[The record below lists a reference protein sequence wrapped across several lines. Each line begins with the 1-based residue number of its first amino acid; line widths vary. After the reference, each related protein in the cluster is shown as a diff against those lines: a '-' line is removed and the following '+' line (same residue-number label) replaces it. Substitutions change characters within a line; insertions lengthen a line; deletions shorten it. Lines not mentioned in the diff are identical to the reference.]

1 MALHWIKKTTI
12 KRFLQFTVHKEGI
25 IVKKWILISILM
37 LIVVLGILVNVYK
50 NATEPVKTAEE
61 KAVKIAA
68 KETSLTDFKNFE
80 LYSGEETYYVMTGKN
95 EKEEEVYIWISEKN
109 QEVLTRNSKNG
120 ITKKEALNKLYEEK
134 KPTEII
140 EVRLGMARIQKTDR
154 PAWEIFYRNENDTIN
169 YYYVD
174 FDTGEKLRAI
184 DNL

>member
-1 MALHWIKKTTI
+1 M
-12 KRFLQFTVHKEGI
+12 
-25 IVKKWILISILM
+25 KKWILFSVLT
-37 LIVVLGILVNVYK
+37 IVVIAGILINVYL
-50 NATEPVKTAEE
+50 NANEPVKAAEE
-61 KAVKIAA
+61 KAVRIATE
-68 KETSLTDFKNFE
+68 ETNLKDFSQFS

-95 EKEEEVYIWISEKN
+95 SKQEDVYVWINEKN
-109 QEVLTRNSKNG
+109 REVLTRIAKNG

-134 KPTEII
+134 NPKEIV

-154 PAWEIFYRNENDTIN
+154 PAWEIYYRNTNDTIN

>member
-1 MALHWIKKTTI
+1 MHFLFRAQLLKKRACI
-12 KRFLQFTVHKEGI
+12 KEGV
-25 IVKKWILISILM
+25 IVKKWILFSILTI
-37 LIVVLGILVNVYK
+37 IVITGILINVYL
-50 NATEPVKTAEE
+50 NATEPVKAAEE
-61 KAVKIAA
+61 KAVQIASE
-68 KETSLTDFKNFE
+68 ETNLKNFSQFS

-95 EKEEEVYIWISEKN
+95 SKQEDVYVWINEKN
-109 QEVLTRNSKNG
+109 REVLTRNAKNG

-134 KPTEII
+134 NPKEIV

-154 PAWEIFYRNENDTIN
+154 PAWEIYYRNNSDTIN